1 LVDATPDSVP
11 EKKMLRLALNE
22 VAELS
27 DAAIIKGAIMELGDF
42 AKIEFLDEQVKNGE
56 GTAQIKVSLSSK
68 Q

>member
-1 LVDATPDSVP
+1 
-11 EKKMLRLALNE
+11 MLRLALNE